1 MTTRYFGE
9 RIKRNEDPRLLT
21 GGGTFVDDLQP
32 AGVVHAAFV
41 RSPHAHARVV
51 AVNTAQAA
59 QLPGVIAVYTR
70 ADLPEALSGPLPKL
84 IGHPALVHHKT
95 QYALAPEKVRLVGEP
110 VALVIA
116 ESRYVAEDAV
126 DLVEVEYDPLPP
138 VVDLEAAAQD
148 GSPLVHED
156 IGTNVCAHHTQ
167 RVGNVE
173 DAFARAAHVFTAAAW
188 WRSGTRRCAS

>member
-1 MTTRYFGE
+1 MRTRASS
-9 RIKRNEDPRLLT
+9 RA
-21 GGGTFVDDLQP
+21 
-32 AGVVHAAFV
+32 AGVVHAAFL

-51 AVNTAQAA
+51 SFNTAQAA

-70 ADLPEALSGPLPKL
+70 ADLPEALAGPLPKL

-116 ESRYVAEDAV
+116 ENRYLAEDAV
-126 DLVEVEYDPLPP
+126 DLIEVEYDPLPP
-138 VVDLEAAAQD
+138 VVDLEAAAQG

-173 DAFARAAHVFTAAAW
+173 EAFAQAAHVLAARFVMDRGTASPLECRGVVARW
-188 WRSGTRRCAS
+188 ES